1 MKKNFRGDF
10 DLQWTID
17 NQNTK
22 KTKKGEAAIK
32 KAREKY
38 EEDNKEKRRI
48 QKREYMRRKR
58 REDPNYCKWK

>member
-1 MKKNFRGDF
+1 VDDRQSKY
-10 DLQWTID
+10 
-17 NQNTK
+17 K
-22 KTKKGEAAIK
+22 KTPKGEAAIK

>member
-1 MKKNFRGDF
+1 MSNRQKKY
-10 DLQWTID
+10 L
-17 NQNTK
+17 
-22 KTKKGEAAIK
+22 KTQKGQSALK

-38 EEDNKEKRRI
+38 DEENTEKRRI

>member
-1 MKKNFRGDF
+1 MSDSKKKY
-10 DLQWTID
+10 QSSE
-17 NQNTK
+17 
-22 KTKKGEAAIK
+22 KGKEALS

-38 EEDNKEKRRI
+38 EEENKEKRRI

>member
-22 KTKKGEAAIK
+22 KLKKGEAAIK

>member
-1 MKKNFRGDF
+1 VDDRQSKY
-10 DLQWTID
+10 
-17 NQNTK
+17 K
-22 KTKKGEAAIK
+22 KTKKGEVAIK